1 MPMNMP
7 EEMPVYLFTGFL
19 DAGKTTFIQDALESR
34 DFMEDEQTLLLL
46 CEDGE
51 IEYEPERF
59 YSEGGEKVAIV
70 QIEEEDDL
78 STFLLSSLVR
88 EHKPTRVIIEWNG
101 MWSLSSLYENMP
113 LRWNIYQQVMLV
125 DSTTFLMYNT
135 NIRQQTFEQL
145 RDAEMVAFNRCKRD
159 DKFGDWQQEAHRI
172 CRVANRKS
180 QIIYEFGPNDILMD
194 DIQDP
199 LPYDMSKNLLAISDE
214 DYAEW
219 YRDLNERQ
227 DEYEGKEIIIKGRAV
242 VGGEM
247 PPGKFIFGRHVM
259 TCCEADIQFAGLLC
273 RYDEKKVSRLTN
285 GQWVEIRARVKC
297 EYDPIYEEAGPVLY
311 CSNVTKVD
319 PCQPEVAT
327 F

>member
-7 EEMPVYLFTGFL
+7 PEMPVYLFTGFL
-19 DAGKTTFIQDALESR
+19 DSGKTTFIQDALESR
-34 DFMEDEQTLLLL
+34 DFSENEQTLLLL

-51 IEYEPERF
+51 EEYHQERF
-59 YSEGGEKVAIV
+59 YTGGGEKVTVVEI
-70 QIEEEDDL
+70 QEEEDL
-78 STFLLSSLVR
+78 SSFLLNSWAR
-88 EHKPTRVIIEWNG
+88 KTGATRVIVEWNG

-113 LRWNIYQQVMLV
+113 MGWTIYQQVMLA
-125 DSTTFLMYNT
+125 DATTFLMYNR

-145 RDAEMVAFNRCKRD
+145 QGAEMVAFNRCKRD
-159 DKFGDWQQEAHRI
+159 DGFEEWQQEVHKI

-180 QIIYEFGPNDILMD
+180 QIIYEFGPNDIMMD

-199 LPYDMSKNLLAISDE
+199 LPYDMTKKLLTISDD

-219 YRDLNERQ
+219 YRDINERQ

-242 VGGEM
+242 VGNEL

-273 RYDEKKVSRLTN
+273 RYDEKKTAKLGN
-285 GQWVEIRARVKC
+285 GQWVEIRARVKN
-297 EYDPIYEEAGPVLY
+297 EYDAIYEEAGPVMY
-311 CSNVTKVD
+311 CSNVTKVE

>member
-34 DFMEDEQTLLLL
+34 DFGEGEQTLLLV

-59 YSEGGEKVAIV
+59 CQDGGAAVYIE
-70 QIEEEDDL
+70 QIEEESDL
-78 STFLLSSLVR
+78 SPFLLTSLR
-88 EHKPTRVIIEWNG
+88 KKYGPSRVIIEWNG
-101 MWSLSSLYENMP
+101 MWSLSSLYDNMP
-113 LRWNIYQQVMLV
+113 LGWAIYQQVMLA
-125 DSTTFLMYNT
+125 DATTILMYNR

-159 DKFGDWQQEAHRI
+159 EDFENWQMEVHKI

-199 LPYDMSKNLLAISDE
+199 LPYDMSKKLLDIQDE

-219 YRDLNERQ
+219 YRDINEKQ

-242 VGGEM
+242 VGDEL

-273 RYDEKKVSRLTN
+273 RYDEKKTARLGN
-285 GQWVEIRARVKC
+285 GTWVEIRARVKN
-297 EYDPIYEEAGPVLY
+297 EYDAIYEEVGPVMY
-311 CSNVTKVD
+311 CSKVTKVD
-319 PCQPEVAT
+319 PCNPEVAT

>member
-7 EEMPVYLFTGFL
+7 EELPVYLFTGFL

-34 DFMEDEQTLLLL
+34 DFGEGENTLLLL

-51 IEYEPERF
+51 VEYDQDRF
-59 YSEGGEKVAIV
+59 YTEGGETVTV
-70 QIEEEDDL
+70 FSIEAEEDL
-78 STFLLSSLVR
+78 STFMMTSLR
-88 EHKPTRVIIEWNG
+88 KKYKPTRVIIEWNG

-113 LRWNIYQQVMLV
+113 LGWMIYQQVMLA
-125 DSTTFLMYNT
+125 DAGTFLMYNQ
-135 NIRQQTFEQL
+135 NIRQLTFEQL
-145 RDAEMVAFNRCKRD
+145 QGAEMVAFNRCKKD
-159 DKFGDWQQEAHRI
+159 ENFEDWHMQVHKI

-180 QIIYEFGPNDILMD
+180 QIIYEFGPNDIMMD

-199 LPYDMSKNLLAISDE
+199 LPYDMTKKRLDIKDE
-214 DYAEW
+214 DFAEW
-219 YRDLNERQ
+219 YRDINENQ
-227 DEYEGKEIIIKGRAV
+227 DAYEGKEIIIKGRAV
-242 VGGEM
+242 VGDEI

-273 RYDEKKVSRLTN
+273 RCDEKKTAKLEN
-285 GQWVEIRARVKC
+285 GTWVEVRARVRN
-297 EYDPIYEEAGPVLY
+297 EYDPIYEEVGPVMY
-311 CSNVTKVD
+311 CSKVTKVA